1 MMLKKV
7 FQFIKIF
14 YQITKED
21 YYLKIIKKIK
31 KNRLI
36 ELDITDEK
44 YLFYKN
50 SLAKKK
56 TLSEIFD
63 YFLD

>member
-1 MMLKKV
+1 MMLKED

-21 YYLKIIKKIK
+21 YYLKIIIIIK
-31 KNRLI
+31 KNRSM

-56 TLSEIFD
+56 TLSKILD